1 MIRSPMEEVTRRSQR
16 GREQSLEEDPT
27 KVGNTHVHLYTL
39 AMVFGTVYLSYGLR
53 LCNNALRISI
63 KVLILIRYH
72 LVRVKCTFIKKNTT
86 KQNSREHVEN
96 NRLLCEN

>member
-39 AMVFGTVYLSYGLR
+39 AMVFRTVFKLWFE
-53 LCNNALRISI
+53 
-63 KVLILIRYH
+63 VM
-72 LVRVKCTFIKKNTT
+72 
-86 KQNSREHVEN
+86 
-96 NRLLCEN
+96 